1 MTQCTLQSVVVLVRS
16 VSGVFESTCYEW
28 CYRKI
33 EMNFLL
39 VILTNYNSPPAV
51 TISIQI
57 I

>member
-1 MTQCTLQSVVVLVRS
+1 VTQCTLQSVVVLVRS